1 MTGIAGHRRFAAA
14 ERRADRWV
22 HGVGVAAGLGAV
34 LAMVP
39 LLARH
44 CDPRHQAAIGLYL
57 ATLLA
62 MLVCSAAYHLF
73 AASPHRE
80 WLRRIDHAVI
90 YLLIA
95 GTYMP
100 FAAAHLDEPRPLLL
114 TFLVWL
120 VAGLGFATKLAFPR
134 RFETLGILA
143 YLLLG
148 WLEFLAL
155 SPYLGELGA
164 DILWLLAMGGL
175 LYSGGVVFLLWRRLP
190 FHLALWHLLVLIA
203 AGCHYLAV
211 LEGVVLARCQT

>member
-1 MTGIAGHRRFAAA
+1 MTDIAGPRRFAAA

-22 HGVGVAAGLGAV
+22 HGAGLAAGLIAS

-39 LLARH
+39 LVARH
-44 CDPRHQAAIGLYL
+44 CGPHHQAAIALYL

-62 MLVCSAAYHLF
+62 MLGCSAAYHVF

-80 WLRRIDHAVI
+80 WLRRVDHAVI

-95 GTYMP
+95 GTYTP
-100 FAAAHLDEPRPLLL
+100 FAAAHLDEARPLLL
-114 TFLVWL
+114 TLLVWL
-120 VAGLGFATKLAFPR
+120 IAGLGFATKLVFPR
-134 RFETLGILA
+134 RFEGLGILA

-148 WLEFLAL
+148 WLEFLGL
-155 SPYLGELGA
+155 SPYLGGLGT
-164 DILWLLAMGGL
+164 DVLWLLAAGGL

-190 FHLALWHLLVLIA
+190 FHIALWHLLVLIA